1 MRSFI
6 LGALGLLTAATPAL
20 AEDKSPPPVMRTAT
34 VFGNDPCPK
43 AVGDEIV
50 VCGRLPESDRYRI
63 PKAFRNKPREDSGP
77 GASWTSRVETLE
89 AAQRFSMPGSCTA
102 QGSFGQ
108 TGCTQAMI
116 RQWYLERRAMAEN
129 REP

>member
-1 MRSFI
+1 MRFLLAAPII
-6 LGALGLLTAATPAL
+6 LLAVAPPAS
-20 AEDKSPPPVMRTAT
+20 AEDKPTYVTRTAT

-63 PKAFRNKPREDSGP
+63 PKRFREKPREDSGP
-77 GASWTSRVETLE
+77 DASWSSRVETLE
-89 AAQRFSMPGSCTA
+89 AAQRFTMPGSCTA
-102 QGSFGQ
+102 HGSFGQ

-116 RQWYLERRAMAEN
+116 RQWYLERRAAAAD
-129 REP
+129 PTP